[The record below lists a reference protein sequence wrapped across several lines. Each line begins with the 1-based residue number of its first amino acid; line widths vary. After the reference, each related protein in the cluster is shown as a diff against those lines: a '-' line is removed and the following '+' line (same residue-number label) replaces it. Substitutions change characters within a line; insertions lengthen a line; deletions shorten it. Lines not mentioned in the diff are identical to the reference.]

1 MRTFHEGFGNVGIFS
16 TFCRCA
22 MTEEIEVRDNQAL

>member
-1 MRTFHEGFGNVGIFS
+1 MRTFHEDFGRVGIFS

-22 MTEEIEVRDNQAL
+22 MAEEIEVGDNREL